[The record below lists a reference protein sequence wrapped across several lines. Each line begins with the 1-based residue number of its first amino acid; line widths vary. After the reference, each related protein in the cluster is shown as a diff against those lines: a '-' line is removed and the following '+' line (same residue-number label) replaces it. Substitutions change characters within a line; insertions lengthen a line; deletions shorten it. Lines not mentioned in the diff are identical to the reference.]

1 MIKVK
6 SLQDI
11 NDADYL
17 FVSPLVRDM
26 VNTLYL
32 KKGIELV
39 IENDILFHEGK
50 EVAILVQLK

>member
-1 MIKVK
+1 
-6 SLQDI
+6 
-11 NDADYL
+11 
-17 FVSPLVRDM
+17 M
-26 VNTLYL
+26 VDTLYL